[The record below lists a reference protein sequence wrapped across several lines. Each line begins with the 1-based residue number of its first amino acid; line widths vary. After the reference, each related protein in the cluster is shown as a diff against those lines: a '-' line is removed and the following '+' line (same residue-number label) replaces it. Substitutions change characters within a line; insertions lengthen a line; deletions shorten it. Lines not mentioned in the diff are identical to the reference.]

1 MKEKNDYSDSESENN
16 LEKKEEQND
25 DDLLKI
31 SISEEPNK
39 LIDSNLSL
47 IKNNESIDLKDSII
61 NIKNE
66 QIISLNDSNINIKN
80 DIKNIENLKIN
91 DIEKIVCPE
100 CGEIPSLE
108 INHNNYMI
116 KSFCPN
122 RHSVEDSLLNF
133 IKRSNAKIFE
143 DILCS
148 ECNKKSSDLKNKKN
162 DMYKCKCGDYICEN
176 CKDKHI
182 EKNKEEKKNEE
193 DDDEDDYDKKH
204 NLIKYPLKDYKCSC
218 SESLEDYY
226 FYCNKC
232 MRNLCAGCEADHP
245 RDHQICNFSEEIDN
259 NLSDKNMEVKKHKFK
274 EQKNIINNFINK
286 LHIFIKEFEEKLNN
300 LEKTLQTFLEI
311 NDYILKKFN
320 KKAMNYQIIE
330 SAKNINLELTNLI
343 TTFTNSTNEKEG
355 LTLLINIVD
364 YQNQKDNKFNMNYKS
379 SRNPSSINIPKSSGK
394 SFDEIIGATITS
406 LCQLKNGIAVGDIKG
421 NIHCFTLTKSQLTKN
436 LIITDDNGNDIKYLY
451 LLKNGHFISSIYNE
465 FKIYELSKSSEKI
478 EHKVIQKF
486 KYSKINKQE
495 KNNIKDIKSNKS
507 SKSNK
512 SNKSNLEQP
521 QNIYH
526 YQALELI
533 NNNLLYIEADRL
545 YMLKPYNSSI
555 YKDKAKEKKLESHII
570 SMAELNNNRFCLYCE
585 DKCLYIFDSNS
596 FKEKSKFRINTNF
609 LTFNKI
615 KYINNDIIAA
625 LGNKKI
631 YLLSEAKQDIIDI
644 FDDYFIYDIDSG
656 SNQLFAASQNN
667 IIQFDIK
674 VNKEGKY
681 FTKVKDMPIKYNIN
695 ILYLLNNE
703 VDEKDK
709 IGNFILAYNNES
721 IKVLLS

>member
-1 MKEKNDYSDSESENN
+1 M
-16 LEKKEEQND
+16 
-25 DDLLKI
+25 
-31 SISEEPNK
+31 
-39 LIDSNLSL
+39 
-47 IKNNESIDLKDSII
+47 
-61 NIKNE
+61 
-66 QIISLNDSNINIKN
+66 
-80 DIKNIENLKIN
+80 
-91 DIEKIVCPE
+91 
-100 CGEIPSLE
+100 G
-108 INHNNYMI
+108 
-116 KSFCPN
+116 
-122 RHSVEDSLLNF
+122 
-133 IKRSNAKIFE
+133 
-143 DILCS
+143 IL
-148 ECNKKSSDLKNKKN
+148 
-162 DMYKCKCGDYICEN
+162 
-176 CKDKHI
+176 
-182 EKNKEEKKNEE
+182 
-193 DDDEDDYDKKH
+193 
-204 NLIKYPLKDYKCSC
+204 
-218 SESLEDYY
+218 
-226 FYCNKC
+226 
-232 MRNLCAGCEADHP
+232 
-245 RDHQICNFSEEIDN
+245 
-259 NLSDKNMEVKKHKFK
+259 
-274 EQKNIINNFINK
+274 
-286 LHIFIKEFEEKLNN
+286 
-300 LEKTLQTFLEI
+300 FL
-311 NDYILKKFN
+311 
-320 KKAMNYQIIE
+320 
-330 SAKNINLELTNLI
+330 
-343 TTFTNSTNEKEG
+343 
-355 LTLLINIVD
+355 
-364 YQNQKDNKFNMNYKS
+364 
-379 SRNPSSINIPKSSGK
+379 
-394 SFDEIIGATITS
+394 
-406 LCQLKNGIAVGDIKG
+406 
-421 NIHCFTLTKSQLTKN
+421 
-436 LIITDDNGNDIKYLY
+436 
-451 LLKNGHFISSIYNE
+451 
-465 FKIYELSKSSEKI
+465 LSKSSEKI